1 MDRKAIKRFEESL
14 PRLLVIWG
22 VVALV
27 LSWSIWQFTQFVRA
41 VRTESRTISS
51 APRVEPVQDLPI
63 EHAIQRPRL
72 EPTQLDVGE
81 PLTVDSPDDGTMNGD
96 TTAPAPLQGDVGPA
110 IVPAEPTTMPAF
122 DLEREL
128 KMLLDGANADLDSN
142 NLAGRR
148 SKLNDALLLLPE
160 TDSRAAE
167 VRHKL
172 SLLNSGVFLGP
183 LLWPEDPYAQLVPIY
198 VGDTFA
204 RIARRYSIPPELLP
218 VLNPQLS
225 PRNLRPTT
233 GIKVVFGPYHARILK
248 SQNRLDIYVRD
259 MYVTSL
265 PIEIEEGVFVPRGT
279 YRVRT
284 NGRVLYDPARK
295 KVRFISMEGI
305 DESNRG
311 IQSAWLYGSAG
322 MPTAGKTRNPAGI
335 RLADEDLYKLYTVL
349 LEVDSL
355 VRVDP

>member
-1 MDRKAIKRFEESL
+1 MDRKSIKRFEESL

-22 VVALV
+22 IVALV

-41 VRTESRTISS
+41 VRSESRAMTAS
-51 APRVEPVQDLPI
+51 PRGEPVQDQPI

-72 EPTQLDVGE
+72 ESTPLDVGE
-81 PLTVDSPDDGTMNGD
+81 PLTVETPDDTAATGD
-96 TTAPAPLQGDVGPA
+96 TAAVTTLPGDSGPA

-128 KMLLDGANADLDSN
+128 AYLLNGAEADLEAN
-142 NLAGRR
+142 NLAARR
-148 SKLNDALLLLPE
+148 TKLNDALLLLP
-160 TDSRAAE
+160 DDDRAAD
-167 VRHKL
+167 VRRKL
-172 SLLNSGVFLGP
+172 SMLNSGIFLGP

-204 RIARRYSIPPELLP
+204 KIARRYSIPPELLP

-225 PRNLRPTT
+225 PRNLKPTS
-233 GIKVVFGPYHARILK
+233 GIKVVFGPYHARIVK
-248 SQNRLDIYVRD
+248 SQRRVDLYVRD

-265 PIEIEEGVFVPRGT
+265 PVEIEDGVFMPRGT

-284 NGRVLYDPARK
+284 AGRVLMDPARK
-295 KVRFISMEGI
+295 KVRYISIEGI
-305 DESNRG
+305 DESTR
-311 IQSAWLYGSAG
+311 SVPAAWMYGSAG
-322 MPTAGKTRNPAGI
+322 MPAAGKTRSPSGV
-335 RLADEDLYKLYTVL
+335 RLADADLYKLYTVL